1 MNAAAR
7 VISQNNVFQGSLYE
21 MHFSKELLLLLILLS
36 SMLFSALG
44 VIFITN
50 SYRLSLTNYESLLQR
65 QDQLKI
71 ENSKLLLEQASWAAP
86 NRVEGFAKTKLGMY
100 VPSEEKNYYYY
111 IRIK

>member
-7 VISQNNVFQGSLYE
+7 VIAENNVFQGRLYE
-21 MHFSKELLLLLILLS
+21 IHFSKELLLLIILLS
-36 SMLFSALG
+36 SMLVSALG

-50 SYRLSLTNYESLLQR
+50 SYRLSLTQYENLLQR
-65 QDQLKI
+65 QDQLKV

-86 NRVEGFAKTKLGMY
+86 NRVEQYAKNKLGMY
-100 VPSEEKNYYYY
+100 LPAEDKNYYYY